1 VLYKLIYKNEDNN
14 PIVEG
19 QNTNGTVFFQAVTP
33 TNMSMVQIVAD
44 MVIEGKQTS
53 GEVKL
58 HGHMNPKHL
67 THEVFEYAGDVSEGS
82 ETLQQI
88 YIVPKHS

>member
-1 VLYKLIYKNEDNN
+1 VWYKLIYKIEDDN
-14 PIVEG
+14 PNVEG
-19 QNTNGTVFFQAVTP
+19 QNTNRTVFFQAVTP
-33 TNMSMVQIVAD
+33 TNMSMVHIVAD
-44 MVIEGKQTS
+44 VVIEGKQTS

-58 HGHMNPKHL
+58 HCHMNPKHL
-67 THEVFEYAGDVSEGS
+67 IHEIFEYAGEVSQGS